1 MLRRLYILLL
11 LPLSLLS
18 VDVDDHTTYSE
29 LLSHAEIYKD
39 YSRSET
45 ITSIK
50 NQNFLPN
57 HEQLLGFEY
66 SPNFDV
72 WIRFDVTN
80 RSAKTLHKVIEYNQ
94 PLTTHVSFFAEGQE
108 EQQDG
113 LFQCTANRS
122 SLNPTF
128 AITLQPYQSQ
138 TFYMKSSSKITT
150 LIIKL
155 NLWEMQAFYEQEITK
170 QVILALFFGAMLIT
184 ILYNLTVFFA
194 TKELSYLYYILFFAS
209 VTFHHIL
216 YTGVGTLYLFSPQT
230 MVQMSTY
237 FSLIVAMP
245 AIFLALF
252 TQSILQ
258 LKQYPKLNI
267 LLYSLLFLYPVVI
280 LLIQSMGAYRY
291 RNLFFTVI
299 LLYLFFV
306 TFYAFIK
313 GNKQARF
320 IIFGLLLFVSSGV
333 SMYLS
338 STGVYNVFEQY
349 PYLTE
354 LCFALETVV
363 FSFALTSKINML
375 NHEQHLSQ
383 RRAFLLREL
392 NHRFKNSMQ
401 IIVSFLMMQK
411 STVDDQHTQEILN
424 SLENRIIA
432 TTHLYSLLQ
441 MENNTL
447 VVDTKRYF
455 ALITNNLQESF
466 DQHNVEIE
474 IECDINLD
482 SEYVVYCGLIINE
495 AVTNALKYAFET
507 TDEARIDISLTE
519 QANQYALTIR
529 DNGKGFQGTHEDQ
542 NLGLYIIKTLAIFQ
556 LEGELNINKDHG
568 VEIIVVWEKKKK
580 EKNDH

>member
-1 MLRRLYILLL
+1 
-11 LPLSLLS
+11 
-18 VDVDDHTTYSE
+18 
-29 LLSHAEIYKD
+29 
-39 YSRSET
+39 
-45 ITSIK
+45 
-50 NQNFLPN
+50 
-57 HEQLLGFEY
+57 
-66 SPNFDV
+66 
-72 WIRFDVTN
+72 
-80 RSAKTLHKVIEYNQ
+80 
-94 PLTTHVSFFAEGQE
+94 LTTHVSFFAEGQE